1 MKIPHGV
8 QLRNGIRGLHAAR
21 VHGSPSSVSFVILLT
36 IFAVATARAE
46 DPRLDAAR
54 QALNQGL
61 PQVAVTKIR
70 RVGDKRWK
78 SPEDSRSAQ
87 ALLGCALFAAG
98 RPAESVSVLEKLEP
112 LAPEARLCLAGA
124 QAELEQFD
132 QALTLYDS
140 LAEEAEFAS
149 RAEIG
154 GAKMREKLG
163 QSEVARQ
170 RLRAFLDQHPEASDV
185 ALVLAAQQVD
195 ADDAAG
201 ALLSLKNLPTGAEAG
216 AEAVD
221 YLRARAY
228 LLLGQQEEAE
238 KLLRQIVVPP
248 ANLASAVAIAL
259 AESLQ
264 TQEGEGGKVL
274 EQFIE
279 SNPRLPGMETVFA
292 ALETSSNSPEDSLS
306 EFRKWSKD
314 DKAPERAA
322 VAQYYR
328 ARAEYRTGRTDK
340 GMGLLEGFLGKYPQH
355 PLTSDVLQTL
365 AEWKLADGE
374 PQKALEFSQRGEGAK
389 LRFVEGEALTALRRH
404 QEAAT
409 IFLQAAQAPELATA
423 ALTNS
428 ALCAMLAG
436 NSDAGNSALITLAT
450 KDGGEAG
457 QERIVFLEALRHAA
471 LRKPDAFD
479 RLRNIASGSSPWAPR
494 ARLALAEWDNL
505 QLDHE
510 GARSELRKIST
521 ADPAD
526 LERVAY
532 LEVFLSDSGE
542 ADAEPQTV
550 TLATGFLKDFPQ
562 SQFEPDVRM
571 KLGEVFHRRGD
582 YLGSHREFSLVA
594 EKFPDSPLAGPALFM
609 AAQAKA
615 RSMSPNAKTDA
626 IELYEQVARGDGPLA
641 LRARLSQ
648 ALLFNALKKPK
659 EALGVLDNI
668 LTASPN
674 PELRGLVLIEMGD
687 THFAQGPQ
695 DSAEYQEAI
704 NAWEKLASDPEASKP
719 MRHQALV
726 KMGAAHEKQGKNDA
740 ALECYHQVFSTEQK
754 GEPEYF
760 WFYKAGFDAGSLLES
775 QQLWKEAIVVYET
788 IAASEGPRAG
798 EAHDRVNK
806 LRLENF
812 IWEK

>member
-1 MKIPHGV
+1 MKM
-8 QLRNGIRGLHAAR
+8 
-21 VHGSPSSVSFVILLT
+21 ILLKPL
-36 IFAVATARAE
+36 ILVVGLAMLGASGARAE
-46 DPRLDAAR
+46 DTRLAAAR

-70 RVGDKRWK
+70 QVDDKGWK

-87 ALLGCALFAAG
+87 ALLGCALFTAG
-98 RPAESVSVLEKLEP
+98 RPAESVSVLESLEP

-124 QAELEQFD
+124 QAELGEFD
-132 QALTLYDS
+132 KALTLYDS
-140 LAEEAEFAS
+140 LADDAEFSS

-154 GAKMREKLG
+154 GAKMREELG

-185 ALVLAAQQVD
+185 ALVLAALQVD

-201 ALLSLKNLPTGAEAG
+201 ARLSLKNLPTGVEPG
-216 AEAVD
+216 AEAAD

-228 LLLGQQEEAE
+228 LLSGRREEAE
-238 KLLRQIVVPP
+238 TLLRQIAVPP

-259 AESLQ
+259 AESLR

-279 SNPRLPGMETVFA
+279 TNPRLPGMEAVFDALA
-292 ALETSSNSPEDSLS
+292 ASSNSPEDSLS

-328 ARAEYRTGRTDK
+328 ARAEYRSGRTDK

-355 PLTSDVLQTL
+355 PLIPDALQTL
-365 AEWKLADGE
+365 AEWKLADGQPE
-374 PQKALEFSQRGEGAK
+374 EALEFSRRGEGAK

-404 QEAAT
+404 QEAAAV
-409 IFLQAAQAPELATA
+409 FLQASQAPELANA

-436 NSDAGNSALITLAT
+436 TPDSENPALVTLAT

-457 QERIVFLEALRHAA
+457 RERIVFLEALRHAA
-471 LRKPDAFD
+471 LREPDAFD
-479 RLRNIASGSSPWAPR
+479 RLRTIASGSSPWAPR
-494 ARLALAEWDNL
+494 AGLALAEWDNL
-505 QLDHE
+505 QLDRA

-521 ADPAD
+521 EDPAD
-526 LERVAY
+526 KERVAY

-542 ADAEPQTV
+542 ADAEQQTI
-550 TLATGFLKDFPQ
+550 TLATAFLKDFPQ
-562 SQFEPDVRM
+562 SRFEPDVRM
-571 KLGEVFHRRGD
+571 KLGEVLHRRGD

-615 RSMSPNAKTDA
+615 RSMSPDAKTDA
-626 IELYEQVARGDGPLA
+626 LELYEQVARGDGPLA

-668 LTASPN
+668 LAGHPD
-674 PELRGLVLIEMGD
+674 PELRGLVLIEMGK

-695 DSAEYQEAI
+695 DPAEYEEAI
-704 NAWEKLASDPEASKP
+704 NAWEKLASDPEASKA

-726 KMGAAHEKQGKNDA
+726 RIGAAHEKQGENDA
-740 ALECYHQVFSTEQK
+740 ALECYHQVFSAEQK

-760 WFYKAGFDAGSLLES
+760 WFYKAGFDAGRLLES

-788 IAASEGPRAG
+788 IAASEGPRSG